1 LRKVANKQT
10 DRQTNNDDYITINS
24 MNFTYTKETFQ
35 HHAHKCTHSS
45 DNGHFPGDAGL
56 AGCP

>member
-1 LRKVANKQT
+1 
-10 DRQTNNDDYITINS
+10 